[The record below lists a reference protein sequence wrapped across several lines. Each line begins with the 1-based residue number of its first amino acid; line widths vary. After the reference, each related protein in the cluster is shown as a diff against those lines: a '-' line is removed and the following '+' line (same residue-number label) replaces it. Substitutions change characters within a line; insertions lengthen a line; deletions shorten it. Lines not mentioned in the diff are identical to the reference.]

1 MRLKSIKLAGFK
13 SFVDAT
19 TVPFPSNL
27 SAIVGPNGCG
37 KSNIIDAVR
46 WVMGESSARYLRGE
60 SMADVIFNGSSGRKP
75 VGQASIELIFDNTAG
90 ILGGEYAQYAEIAVR
105 RQVNRDGK
113 SDYFLNGSR
122 CRRKDITDIFLGT
135 GLGPRS
141 YAIIEQGMISRL
153 IEARPEELRV
163 YIEEAAGISRYKE
176 RRKETETRLSNTRD
190 NLARL
195 NDIRDE
201 LTRQLSHLQ
210 KQADAAEKYR
220 ALKNEERQAKTEL
233 FGWRWQ
239 SLQQDLSQYEALIQ
253 QQATQ
258 LAEALNSQQHFES
271 ALLIEREQEEASHRA
286 LHEAQN
292 RVYGLKNSL
301 AQTEQQLH
309 YQQQRR
315 EQLVQQQQALTAR
328 QQQALQDSEHDG
340 QELLALDEELNQL
353 LPQQAE
359 VEAMLDEYNQRLEGA
374 ETALLT
380 QQSDY
385 EARQRETAQTTTQV
399 QLWQSRI
406 QALEQ
411 TLLRAQ
417 ERQQRL
423 DIEMNQFAT
432 DGLLDDVAI
441 QQETL
446 AELDII
452 LQDEQHHLEQLSV
465 SISLAGQQSQQLQ
478 QTLHQLKSEQ
488 QQAQGQESAL
498 KSLQQAALG
507 RDNQQQ
513 NQWLQTQG
521 LAQNARLAEVLQVEA
536 GFEPLVEAVVGDA
549 IKAVLVDDL
558 AAINLAFSPAVVLLE
573 TADTSLQQEDALMG
587 KLLSATGR
595 ELVVGVKYC
604 QSLAEALIQRHQLV
618 AGESIISLDG
628 YWLGKHWLKV
638 VGKKAEDSVLARQTI
653 LAALQQQLEQLQ
665 LEIAAAQEQ
674 QQVLNS
680 QQQHM
685 EQERLHAQRQLSVHL
700 QERGVQQAK
709 LAKLQAQ
716 LTQTQLQ
723 AQRIRQELD
732 ELAQQA
738 EMDTETLAE
747 ARLNLE
753 TYVESLQQHRYA
765 SEDLQALREAT
776 RLDVNN
782 ARQSVQQ
789 THQRSHQLALRLQ
802 ALQGRQS
809 ALRQSKQRNEQY
821 LAGLGQQ
828 HHEMRASIE
837 ALLEPMAEL
846 RLLIESYLEEKLHA
860 ETTLQ
865 TAEATL
871 KNVTQHY
878 RQLEQQRQQLTL
890 SIEPLRQQLE
900 SNRLAWQNVSARQGH
915 VFEQLQEITTDIDG
929 VLAQLPPDINEQAWQ
944 IRLEQLAAKISRLGA
959 INLAAIEEYQQQAER
974 KNYLDNQAQDLEDAL
989 IKLESAIKHIDKE
1002 TRTLFMET
1010 FTQVNE
1016 GLQRLFPKVFGGG
1029 MASLNLVGEDT
1040 LTSGVSITARPP
1052 GKKNATIHLLS
1063 GGEKALTALALV
1075 FAIFQLNP
1083 APFCLLDEVDAPLDD
1098 ANVARFCR
1106 LVEEMAQQVQFIYIT
1121 HNKIAMS
1128 MAKQLM
1134 GVTMHEPGVSRLV
1147 SVNVEQAAALAAA

>member
-75 VGQASIELIFDNTAG
+75 VGQASIELIFDNSDGT
-90 ILGGEYAQYAEIAVR
+90 LGGEYAQYAEIAVR

-176 RRKETETRLSNTRD
+176 RRKETETRLTNTRD

-195 NDIRDE
+195 NDIREE

-220 ALKNEERQAKTEL
+220 TLKTEERQSKIEL
-233 FGWRWQ
+233 HGWRWQ
-239 SLQQDLSQYEALIQ
+239 KFQQQISHYEALIQ
-253 QQATQ
+253 QQAIQ
-258 LAEALNSQQHFES
+258 LAESLTMQQQLEGS
-271 ALLIEREQEEASHRA
+271 LTIERDKEAASHEA
-286 LHEAQN
+286 LHAAQN
-292 RVYGLKNSL
+292 QLYGIKNTIT
-301 AQTEQQLH
+301 QTEQQIQFQRQRH
-309 YQQQRR
+309 QQ
-315 EQLVQQQQALTAR
+315 LLQQQQALSIR
-328 QQQALQDSEHDG
+328 QQQAIQEGEQDAEETQLLDD
-340 QELLALDEELNQL
+340 ELALL
-353 LPQQAE
+353 LPQQE
-359 VEAMLDEYNQRLEGA
+359 ELEAMLEESSHRLETA
-374 ETALLT
+374 EMALLT
-380 QQSDY
+380 QQNSY
-385 EARQRETAQTTTQV
+385 ENQQRENAQTTTQV

-406 QALEQ
+406 QSLEQ

-423 DIEMNQFAT
+423 QTEMSQFAT

-441 QQETL
+441 QQEML
-446 AELDII
+446 AELDVL
-452 LQDEQHHLEQLSV
+452 LQDEQQHLEQLSA
-465 SISLAGQQSQQLQ
+465 SMAEASQQAQQLQ
-478 QTLHQLKSEQ
+478 QQHHQLKSQQ

-498 KSLQQAALG
+498 KALQQAALG
-507 RDNQQQ
+507 LDDQQQ
-513 NQWLQTQG
+513 QRWLQTQG
-521 LAQNARLAEVLQVEA
+521 LAGNLRLAEVLQVES
-536 GFEPLVEAVVGDA
+536 GFESLVEAVLGDA
-549 IKAVLVDDL
+549 IKAVMVDDL
-558 AAINLAFSPAVVLLE
+558 SAINMAYSPSVILLE
-573 TADTSLQQEDALMG
+573 KDDSSPIATDALVG
-587 KLLSATGR
+587 KLLSHVGR
-595 ELVVGVKYC
+595 EWVVGVKHC
-604 QSLAEALIQRHQLV
+604 PTLADAFEQRHALM
-618 AGESIISLDG
+618 AGESIISQDG
-628 YWLGKHWLKV
+628 FWLGKHWLKV
-638 VGKKAEDSVLARQTI
+638 VGKKAEDSVLARQTV
-653 LAALQQQLEQLQ
+653 LTLLQQQLEQLQ
-665 LEIAAAQEQ
+665 HDIAHTQQMQAVLTQ
-674 QQVLNS
+674 QQ
-680 QQQHM
+680 QQM
-685 EQERLHAQRQLSVHL
+685 EQERLLAQRQLSQHL
-700 QERGVQQAK
+700 QERGLQQAK

-723 AQRIRQELD
+723 AQRIGQELD
-732 ELAQQA
+732 ELAQQVA
-738 EMDTETLAE
+738 MDTETLAE

-753 TYVESLQQHRYA
+753 THLESLQVQQYA
-765 SEDLQALREAT
+765 SEDLQAAREAT
-776 RLDVNN
+776 RLDVHH

-789 THQRSHQLALRLQ
+789 ARQQSHQLALRVQSVQTRLL
-802 ALQGRQS
+802 ALSQNRQRHDQHIAS
-809 ALRQSKQRNEQY
+809 LRQQSDD
-821 LAGLGQQ
+821 
-828 HHEMRASIE
+828 
-837 ALLEPMAEL
+837 
-846 RLLIESYLEEKLHA
+846 LHI
-860 ETTLQ
+860 TLQ
-865 TAEATL
+865 TLMEPVAELTMTLEGYFADRLQAESHLQATETAL
-871 KNVTQHY
+871 KELTQQY
-878 RQLEQQRQQLTL
+878 RQLELQRQQLTL

-900 SNRLAWQNVSARQGH
+900 ANRLAWQQVSANQSH
-915 VFEQLQEITTDIDG
+915 
-929 VLAQLPPDINEQAWQ
+929 VLAQLTEMNADIQDVVNQLPESIDEVVWQ
-944 IRLEQLAAKISRLGA
+944 QRLEQLATKISRLGA
-959 INLAAIEEYQQQAER
+959 INLAAIDEYQQQAER
-974 KNYLDNQAQDLEDAL
+974 KNYLDAQAQDLEEAL
-989 IKLESAIKHIDKE
+989 EKLESAIKHIDKE
-1002 TRTLFMET
+1002 TRVLFMDT
-1010 FTQVNE
+1010 FNQVNA
-1016 GLQRLFPKVFGGG
+1016 GLQHLFPKVFGGG
-1029 MASLNLVGEDT
+1029 MASLHLVGEDT

-1128 MAKQLM
+1128 MAQQLM